1 MVCYKYFGYIETNI
15 IRNHLIKQTIMK
27 ELKTAFTEQIADEG
41 AYLTQAA
48 EVTDE
53 ERLFVKRR
61 IKIPDESPGLW
72 FDASAEEKAEHDGR
86 MSRNL
91 GSMK

>member
-61 IKIPDESPGLW
+61 IKPPACGATLRPKRKPNTT
-72 FDASAEEKAEHDGR
+72 AG
-86 MSRNL
+86 
-91 GSMK
+91 

>member
-53 ERLFVKRR
+53 ENDVSKFPMKPPACGATLRPKR
-61 IKIPDESPGLW
+61 KPNTTAG
-72 FDASAEEKAEHDGR
+72 
-86 MSRNL
+86 
-91 GSMK
+91 

>member
-48 EVTDE
+48 EVTAT
-53 ERLFVKRR
+53 R
-61 IKIPDESPGLW
+61 GL
-72 FDASAEEKAEHDGR
+72 
-86 MSRNL
+86 
-91 GSMK
+91 

>member
-41 AYLTQAA
+41 GLSYPG
-48 EVTDE
+48 
-53 ERLFVKRR
+53 RR
-61 IKIPDESPGLW
+61 S
-72 FDASAEEKAEHDGR
+72 DGR
-86 MSRNL
+86 GTALRKTTYQNSR
-91 GSMK
+91 